1 MTALATLLAGAA
13 LGGLFFGAAVGI
25 WAYRLGHRRGRES
38 VGKLV
43 LAIPDQWPARFP
55 RARA

>member
-1 MTALATLLAGAA
+1 MTALATLVAGAA
-13 LGGLFFGAAVGI
+13 LGGIFFGAAVGI

-43 LAIPDQWPARFP
+43 LAIPTQSRG
-55 RARA
+55 RA

>member
-1 MTALATLLAGAA
+1 MTALATLVAGAA

-38 VGKLV
+38 VGRLV
-43 LAIPDQWPARFP
+43 VPDQWPARFP